1 MFSLRFNML
10 AIKCFVTSFALVFLF
25 EMALV
30 AVISYLLVVVDV
42 MLTGV
47 LLTAAKIFITTVIH
61 VMVVVALGIIAFKG
75 LEKFYGQAY

>member
-1 MFSLRFNML
+1 MFSLEFNML
-10 AIKCFVTSFALVFLF
+10 VIKCFVTSFVLVFLF

-30 AVISYLLVVVDV
+30 AVISCLLVTIDV

-47 LLTAAKIFITTVIH
+47 LLTAAKIFITTVIS
-61 VMVVVALGIIAFKG
+61 VMAVVAFGIIAFKG